1 MSVAAHAPRSL
12 RAEPSRGRSPGFW
25 GMWMLIFT
33 EATLFSILLT
43 SYFFLRFRAPEWPLG
58 DIPPPELALVFV
70 MTPILLLSSAPM
82 HWADVAA
89 RRGWT
94 GQLKAGLLLTFL
106 MGATFLG
113 LQGYEYMH
121 TLREFTPRT
130 NVYGT
135 LFFTITGFHG
145 LHVLVGLVMVLW
157 VQFYAWRGAFGRHR
171 QGPVEVVALYWHFVD
186 VVWLAILVSVYLSP
200 HFWPQ

>member
-1 MSVAAHAPRSL
+1 MSVAAGVRGSL
-12 RAEPSRGRSPGFW
+12 TAESSRGRSPGFW

-43 SYFFLRFRAPEWPLG
+43 SYFFLRFQAPEWPPD
-58 DIPPPELALVFV
+58 DIPRPELFLVFV
-70 MTPILLLSSAPM
+70 MTPILLLSSGPM

-89 RRGWT
+89 RRGRT

-113 LQGYEYMH
+113 LQGYEYVE

-135 LFFTITGFHG
+135 VFFTITGFHG
-145 LHVLVGLVMVLW
+145 IHVLVGLLMVLW
-157 VQFYAWRGAFGRHR
+157 LQVYAWRGAFGRRRH
-171 QGPVEVVALYWHFVD
+171 GPVEVVALYWHFVD
-186 VVWLAILVSVYLSP
+186 VVWVAILVSVYLSP
-200 HFWPQ
+200 HFWPT